1 MYENRVAPGFS
12 KITSA
17 DARKLRAC
25 KLLQDPSA
33 AESGAERH
41 ATMCIVG
48 DPADEGGIPPFGE
61 RPHGLQQ
68 SFRVFGS
75 ADADEFS
82 LVGTVHGIQAQ
93 HVAGCTDFRSDGY
106 GAFLEFNAEG
116 AAFGKFIQRRRETA
130 ALSAAQSERSSP
142 SIIPLRASITAVP

>member
-41 ATMCIVG
+41 APVRIVG
-48 DPADEGGIPPFGE
+48 DPADEGGIPPFGF
-61 RPHGLQQ
+61 H
-68 SFRVFGS
+68 
-75 ADADEFS
+75 
-82 LVGTVHGIQAQ
+82 
-93 HVAGCTDFRSDGY
+93 
-106 GAFLEFNAEG
+106 G
-116 AAFGKFIQRRRETA
+116 AAAFR
-130 ALSAAQSERSSP
+130 ALSAAGK
-142 SIIPLRASITAVP
+142 IP